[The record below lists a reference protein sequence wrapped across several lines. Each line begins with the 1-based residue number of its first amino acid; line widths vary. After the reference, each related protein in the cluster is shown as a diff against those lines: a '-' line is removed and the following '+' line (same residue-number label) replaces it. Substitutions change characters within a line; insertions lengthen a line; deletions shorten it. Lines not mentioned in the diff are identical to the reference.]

1 MARPRRKNPWI
12 TTGEVFLW
20 VLFAALLFPAAFA
33 GWAVG
38 HYTSLGG
45 EKTKTVTV
53 SAGGTTPSTTTAGTT
68 AATTTTSSGT
78 TTAAAGGGAALFA
91 AGKTVFSANGCAAC
105 HSFAPANASGT
116 VGPNLDT
123 APTVDAKK
131 ANMPLPAFVK
141 QSITDPNAFIWPG
154 YPKSVMPS
162 TFGSSLSAAQLNSLV
177 AFIVSG
183 QK

>member
-45 EKTKTVTV
+45 EKTQTVTV
-53 SAGGTTPSTTTAGTT
+53 SAGGTTPSTTTSGTT
-68 AATTTTSSGT
+68 TATTTTGSGT
-78 TTAAAGGGAALFA
+78 TTAAAGGAVLA
-91 AGKTVFSANGCAAC
+91 AGKTVFNANGCAAC
-105 HSFAPANASGT
+105 HTFAPANAAGT

-123 APTVDAKK
+123 APTADAKK
-131 ANMPLPAFVK
+131 DNMPLPAFVK
-141 QSITDPNAFIWPG
+141 QSIVDPNAYIAPG
-154 YPKSVMPS
+154 YPKGVMPT
-162 TFGSSLSAAQLNSLV
+162 TFGSSLSSAQLNSLV

-183 QK
+183 QQ

>member
-1 MARPRRKNPWI
+1 VPRPRRKNPWV
-12 TTGEVFLW
+12 TTGEVFIW

-53 SAGGTTPSTTTAGTT
+53 SAGGTTPSTTTASTTT
-68 AATTTTSSGT
+68 AATGTTSAGT
-78 TTAAAGGGAALFA
+78 STAAGGAALA
-91 AGKTVFSANGCAAC
+91 AGKSVYNANGCAAC
-105 HSFAPANASGT
+105 HTFAPANSSGT

-123 APTVDAKK
+123 APTADAQKD
-131 ANMPLPAFVK
+131 NMPLPAFVK
-141 QSITDPNAFIWPG
+141 QSIVDPNAYIAPG
-154 YPKSVMPS
+154 YPKGVMPT
-162 TFGSSLSAAQLNSLV
+162 TFGSSLSPAQLNALV

>member
-1 MARPRRKNPWI
+1 VARPRRRNPWI

-20 VLFAALLFPAAFA
+20 VLFVALLFPAAFA

-53 SAGGTTPSTTTAGTT
+53 SAGGTTPSTGTT
-68 AATTTTSSGT
+68 ASTSTATTTSSGT
-78 TTAAAGGGAALFA
+78 TTSAGGAVLA
-91 AGKTVFSANGCAAC
+91 AGKTVFNANGCAAC
-105 HSFAPANASGT
+105 HTFAPAGSNGT

-123 APTVDAKK
+123 APTADATKD
-131 ANMPLPAFVK
+131 NMPLPAFVK
-141 QSITDPNAFIWPG
+141 QSITDPNAYISPG
-154 YPKSVMPS
+154 YPKGVMPT
-162 TFGSSLSAAQLNSLV
+162 TFGSSISPTQLNALV

-183 QK
+183 AK

>member
-1 MARPRRKNPWI
+1 VARPRRKSPWI

-20 VLFAALLFPAAFA
+20 VLFFALLFPAAFA

-53 SAGGTTPSTTTAGTT
+53 TSGGTTPTTTTSATT
-68 AATTTTSSGT
+68 TATTTTSAGT
-78 TTAAAGGGAALFA
+78 TTAAAGGAALIA
-91 AGKTVFSANGCAAC
+91 QGKTVYSANGCAAC
-105 HSFAPANASGT
+105 HTFAPANSSGT

-123 APTVDAKK
+123 APTTDAKK

-141 QSITDPNAFIWPG
+141 QSIVDPNAFISPG
-154 YPKSVMPS
+154 YPKGVMPTNFGTQISS
-162 TFGSSLSAAQLNSLV
+162 TQLNALV

-183 QK
+183 AK

>member
-1 MARPRRKNPWI
+1 VARPRRKNPWV

-53 SAGGTTPSTTTAGTT
+53 SSGGTTPSTTTAGTT
-68 AATTTTSSGT
+68 TAATTTSSGT
-78 TTAAAGGGAALFA
+78 TTAAAGGAALIA
-91 AGKTVFSANGCAAC
+91 AGKTVFNANGCAAC
-105 HSFAPANASGT
+105 HTFAPAAATGT

-123 APTVDAKK
+123 APTTDAQKDK
-131 ANMPLPAFVK
+131 MPVPAFVK
-141 QSITDPNAFIWPG
+141 QSIVDPNAYIAPG
-154 YPKSVMPS
+154 YPKGVMPT